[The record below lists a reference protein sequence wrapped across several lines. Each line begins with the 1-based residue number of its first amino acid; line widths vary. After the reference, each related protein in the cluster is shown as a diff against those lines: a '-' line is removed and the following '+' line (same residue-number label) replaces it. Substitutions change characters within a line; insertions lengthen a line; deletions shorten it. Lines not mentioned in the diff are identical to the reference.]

1 MSFHRNT
8 TSVAKAG
15 TGRASVSDGDIF
27 SGDFLAEDFVNI
39 HKAPMYNPA
48 VDLGPPRTGVG
59 AVMGLSSVG
68 MRVLS
73 GDVHPVREVR
83 EDFKKSSWN
92 QDFKK
97 KPRLVWGGGQLLMLP
112 RTVAM

>member
-1 MSFHRNT
+1 M
-8 TSVAKAG
+8 AKAG
-15 TGRASVSDGDIF
+15 TGHASVSDGDIF

-39 HKAPMYNPA
+39 HRAPTCSPA
-48 VDLGPPRTGVG
+48 VDLLPPRTGVG

-83 EDFKKSSWN
+83 EGSPGTKTSRRSPIPWG
-92 QDFKK
+92 
-97 KPRLVWGGGQLLMLP
+97 GGGQLLMLR